1 MSQTATANDSR
12 ALSWHLAGQ
21 KAKASILTPF
31 DFTSFSFVS
40 NTMVERTTSLYQQA
54 QMSSYSGTLQCT
66 SDVLIISLTAPNNIT
81 IINYLIPLAPALAF
95 LSDDEKEAIEIANDS
110 KFGLGASIWT
120 QNLEKAEELSS
131 MVESGTVTVNN
142 VMISET
148 LLFHLVV

>member
-1 MSQTATANDSR
+1 MTYITMSQTATANDSR
-12 ALSWHLAGQ
+12 ALSWHLVGQ

-95 LSDDEKEAIEIANDS
+95 LSEIRY
-110 KFGLGASIWT
+110 IM
-120 QNLEKAEELSS
+120 LEKY
-131 MVESGTVTVNN
+131 VEQEKV
-142 VMISET
+142 IT
-148 LLFHLVV
+148 LKQTSIDEGDH

>member
-1 MSQTATANDSR
+1 MTYITMSQTATANDSR
-12 ALSWHLAGQ
+12 ALSWHLVGQ

-66 SDVLIISLTAPNNIT
+66 SDVLNISLTAPNNIT

-95 LSDDEKEAIEIANDS
+95 LSEIRY
-110 KFGLGASIWT
+110 IM
-120 QNLEKAEELSS
+120 LEKYVGQEKVITLKQTSI
-131 MVESGTVTVNN
+131 VEGD
-142 VMISET
+142 
-148 LLFHLVV
+148 H

>member
-1 MSQTATANDSR
+1 MTYITMSQTATANDSR
-12 ALSWHLAGQ
+12 ALSWHLVGQ

-95 LSDDEKEAIEIANDS
+95 LSEIRY
-110 KFGLGASIWT
+110 IM
-120 QNLEKAEELSS
+120 LEKYVGQEK
-131 MVESGTVTVNN
+131 V
-142 VMISET
+142 IT
-148 LLFHLVV
+148 LKQTSIDEGDH

>member
-12 ALSWHLAGQ
+12 ALSWHLVGQ

-95 LSDDEKEAIEIANDS
+95 LSEIRY
-110 KFGLGASIWT
+110 IM
-120 QNLEKAEELSS
+120 LEKY
-131 MVESGTVTVNN
+131 VEQEKV
-142 VMISET
+142 IT
-148 LLFHLVV
+148 LKQTSIDEGDH

>member
-1 MSQTATANDSR
+1 MTYITMSQTAIANDSR
-12 ALSWHLAGQ
+12 ALSWHLVGQ

-95 LSDDEKEAIEIANDS
+95 LSEIRY
-110 KFGLGASIWT
+110 IM
-120 QNLEKAEELSS
+120 LEKYVGQEKVITLKQTSIDR
-131 MVESGTVTVNN
+131 GT
-142 VMISET
+142 ISKWI
-148 LLFHLVV
+148 HHQAR

>member
-1 MSQTATANDSR
+1 MTYITMSQTATANDSR
-12 ALSWHLAGQ
+12 ALSWHLVGQ

-95 LSDDEKEAIEIANDS
+95 LSEIRY
-110 KFGLGASIWT
+110 IM
-120 QNLEKAEELSS
+120 LEKYVGQEKVITLKQTSIDR
-131 MVESGTVTVNN
+131 GT
-142 VMISET
+142 ISKWI
-148 LLFHLVV
+148 HHQAR

>member
-1 MSQTATANDSR
+1 MTYITMSQTAIANDSR
-12 ALSWHLAGQ
+12 ALSWHLVGQ

-95 LSDDEKEAIEIANDS
+95 LSEIRY
-110 KFGLGASIWT
+110 IM
-120 QNLEKAEELSS
+120 LEKYVGQEK
-131 MVESGTVTVNN
+131 V
-142 VMISET
+142 IT
-148 LLFHLVV
+148 LKQTSIDEGDH